1 MKGSKAAGK
10 RALRTYL
17 AIFPALVL
25 INTILARFG
34 VIARPIGLGCSGLY
48 FSVAFMIVF
57 ALWFGG
63 WGVLAA
69 YIGCYL
75 GAGWLGGMPHGVNLY
90 WSLADVWQV
99 IIPLAAFRILRADV
113 GLRTKRDF
121 SVFIGFGRL
130 LNNLAGAAW
139 GASTLA
145 LGGLAAWHDVPGIF
159 AGWLVG
165 NLIVTMAITPLLL
178 RYGTPWMN
186 EKGPLVHRYWI

>member
-1 MKGSKAAGK
+1 MKGSKADKK

-17 AIFPALVL
+17 AIFPALAL

-75 GAGWLGGMPHGVNLY
+75 GAGMLSGVPHDINLY

-99 IIPLAAFRILRADV
+99 LLPLAAFKAFNADV

-121 SVFIGFGRL
+121 SVFLSFGWL
-130 LNNLAGAAW
+130 LNNVAGAAW

-145 LGGLAAWHDVPGIF
+145 LGGLAAWTDVPYIF
-159 AGWLVG
+159 SGWLVG
-165 NLIVTMAITPLLL
+165 NLIVTMAITPILL
-178 RYGTPWMN
+178 RYGTGYLRAR
-186 EKGPLVHRYWI
+186 ELLVHQYWA

>member
-1 MKGSKAAGK
+1 VREDRQRRSSG
-10 RALRTYL
+10 LCL
-17 AIFPALVL
+17 LIFSG
-25 INTILARFG
+25 ITIFNTLLARFG
-34 VIARPIGLGCSGLY
+34 VIARPIGLGSSGLY

-75 GAGWLGGMPHGVNLY
+75 GAGWLGGMPHAVNLY

-99 IIPLAAFRILRADV
+99 IIPLAAFRMFRADV
-113 GLRTKRDF
+113 GLRTMRDVLTF
-121 SVFIGFGRL
+121 LGFGWL

-145 LGGLAAWHDVPGIF
+145 LGGLAAWNDVPGIF
-159 AGWLVG
+159 SGWLVG
-165 NLIVTMAITPLLL
+165 NLIVTMAITPIVL
-178 RYGTPWMN
+178 RYGTGYLHAR
-186 EKGPLVHRYWI
+186 ERLVHQYWA